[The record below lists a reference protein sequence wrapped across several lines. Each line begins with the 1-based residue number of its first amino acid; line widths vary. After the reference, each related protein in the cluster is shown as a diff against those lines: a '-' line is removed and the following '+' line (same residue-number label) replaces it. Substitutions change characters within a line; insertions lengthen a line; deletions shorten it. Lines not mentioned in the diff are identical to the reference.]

1 MKKIFYILVSAI
13 VALGAV
19 ACNNEIDENI
29 EANRS
34 EGVSFTASLD
44 ETASRILVGDLNE
57 SGKHPITFESDDVIY
72 ATYFG
77 EGGIVAPFAFTT
89 TDGVTFTCLENNAD
103 GLAPQTLIGQS
114 VEFSVNEL
122 DSSKGVDG
130 IVLYASQSFE
140 NNSTVTLGLRYGV
153 FAFTSSH
160 EVTLTASEGIF
171 SWKID
176 EDDYWTDTEI
186 TIPAAEGIQ
195 YVPFIPQQG
204 EMTLSY
210 SIGGEKVKEITREF
224 SNKIYTLGGLN
235 EAVASVNG
243 VNYTDLNKAIAAVPN
258 GGTITL
264 QNDLI
269 FNEENRTENNGWYEG
284 IYYQVDK
291 SFTLDLGMQ
300 TISNEDGFVNDY
312 LVLFKNVSGQE
323 QTINIVNGTL
333 DAGNVAF
340 CALCTSTSN
349 DGKLII
355 NLEDVELI
363 GNNSNGSVV
372 KIRGGAE
379 LNVNADTKVTGKDS
393 YLGIECSA
401 SVVNIYEGAE
411 INMEGTSSYNGCLV
425 GVGSNGTVN
434 VYGGKGTSAHGCFIA
449 MTSGG
454 TINVEDGEWIANT
467 DGTPV
472 SGNSSVLVAQS
483 ANGASSIVNVSGGTF
498 RGGYNC
504 YGDAVGDAQI
514 NISGG
519 NFNTDPTSY
528 VVDGLTAVKNTE
540 TNMWDVKAPVV
551 ASVGGVEYTDFDQAV
566 AAAVA
571 AGQDVVLA
579 ADATVTEPIL
589 VPEGAEVTIDL
600 NGMELSADNTTY
612 AINNLG
618 TLTLKDSNAGAI
630 PSSSSVMA
638 KTSAEIDWSVSARG
652 IYNGYDK
659 DGNHVSTA
667 KLIIESGNYQA
678 TGTNGGAAVFN
689 YGILEVK
696 GGYFQSNG
704 GYGLNNQTADAT
716 MTVENAKVEG
726 GIYNKGTLTVKDTE
740 LLQHLSGKHAIYNWA
755 GSVTIDG
762 GEFDSLSGNELILA
776 DGENAT
782 VTINNGTFKKTAKS
796 WLFGAATG
804 KNISFVINDG
814 TFYGY
819 VNEPEM
825 TVDTIRPYG
834 DPIVVKGGSFNF
846 DPTNWL
852 AEGLAAV
859 KNAETN
865 MWNITTPVASVGG
878 VEYTDLGAALDAAKE
893 IGGEVT
899 VNVVAGTYDSF
910 PADKLTEG
918 VTLECAEGTVFE
930 GSSSLNI
937 GGATVKGATFSNDGG
952 SAATGT
958 VNGDF
963 EDCVFTGSNGHRWC
977 YLPEDGEITYTNCVF
992 EGSTYGVH
1000 FDSGKGAKLIF
1011 RNCEFYGFNALAGT
1025 IDVEFYGCFFG
1036 HKDGGSGYNGINLW
1050 GNTYMEDTKF
1060 DWTADGVTEF
1070 CDPCQATPTYVF
1082 NNVTVNKTGTYEP
1095 IQFSDMYQPEGVVVT
1110 IDGVVY
1116 ANVATDEQ
1124 LAAAIAMDVKDLNI
1138 YLAADNLNFAGSN
1151 SKAMGGASTESVT
1164 INGNGK
1170 NLYMTSTYMP
1180 AFRLQNGGGKVA
1192 ISDMTIDGEMT
1203 SATTWDVYDIL
1214 FYNNTEIN
1222 NVTFKKS
1229 IALDGIDNGTT
1240 FDLTDVTIN
1249 ETKGDFYALWICA
1262 NGAKVTI
1269 DGLDIT
1275 TNVDA
1280 SKGRGIKI
1288 DDQYMN
1294 ENVEKVTLN
1303 INDATFAT
1311 ANKGAIMVKSTKG
1324 ADITAS
1330 NLDITGV
1337 VADNEFAV
1345 WVDEDGA
1352 AHYDLVTVSGCTKWL
1367 EGAVAKVGDRPYATV
1382 DAAIEAANGAT
1393 VTLLADAAVS
1403 QACQINKNGY
1413 KLTVNGDFLVLKNY
1427 KNSNG
1432 YYDIVAAPTK
1442 STYRL
1447 RGAHAN
1453 NWAWN
1458 DATPL
1463 YKIEN
1468 THYYV
1473 AQNVT
1478 FAANGAFKFCG
1489 AEDWSAQ
1496 YGKGADAINQNAW
1509 IKLSNDGGSADITIA
1524 QAGTYDIYFTEAG
1537 YIHVVA
1543 ADSDV
1548 IDLTVATADFYLN
1561 PNIWSADSPR
1571 YSAYF
1576 CNGSSTA
1583 KFVKMVDSDYDG
1595 LYEVNIPSGEN
1606 HKNIIFCRMNP
1617 STTTDN
1623 WTNRWNQTGDLT
1635 ISGNTGKV
1643 FKVTSWDGQTTG
1655 WSTK

>member
-140 NNSTVTLGLRYGV
+140 NKSTVTLGLANYCGV

-160 EVTLTASEGIF
+160 DVTLTASSGIF

-176 EDDYWTDTEI
+176 EDDYQTGPEI

-195 YVPFIPQQG
+195 YVPFIPQN
-204 EMTLSY
+204 EAITLSY
-210 SIGGEKVKEITREF
+210 SIDDEKVKEITRVF

-243 VNYTDLNKAIAAVPN
+243 VNYTDLN
-258 GGTITL
+258 
-264 QNDLI
+264 
-269 FNEENRTENNGWYEG
+269 
-284 IYYQVDK
+284 
-291 SFTLDLGMQ
+291 
-300 TISNEDGFVNDY
+300 
-312 LVLFKNVSGQE
+312 
-323 QTINIVNGTL
+323 
-333 DAGNVAF
+333 
-340 CALCTSTSN
+340 
-349 DGKLII
+349 
-355 NLEDVELI
+355 
-363 GNNSNGSVV
+363 
-372 KIRGGAE
+372 
-379 LNVNADTKVTGKDS
+379 
-393 YLGIECSA
+393 
-401 SVVNIYEGAE
+401 
-411 INMEGTSSYNGCLV
+411 
-425 GVGSNGTVN
+425 
-434 VYGGKGTSAHGCFIA
+434 
-449 MTSGG
+449 
-454 TINVEDGEWIANT
+454 
-467 DGTPV
+467 
-472 SGNSSVLVAQS
+472 
-483 ANGASSIVNVSGGTF
+483 
-498 RGGYNC
+498 
-504 YGDAVGDAQI
+504 
-514 NISGG
+514 
-519 NFNTDPTSY
+519 
-528 VVDGLTAVKNTE
+528 
-540 TNMWDVKAPVV
+540 
-551 ASVGGVEYTDFDQAV
+551 QAV

-659 DGNHVSTA
+659 DGNHVTTA

-704 GYGLNNQTADAT
+704 GYGLNNQETGV
-716 MTVENAKVEG
+716 MTIENAKVEG
-726 GIYNKGTLTVKDTE
+726 GIYNMGTLTVKDTE
-740 LLQHLSGKHAIYNWA
+740 LLQHLSGKHAIYNWK

-776 DGENAT
+776 DGDNAT

-852 AEGLAAV
+852 AEGYKATLNGELYEVSEYVPA
-859 KNAETN
+859 
-865 MWNITTPVASVGG
+865 ASVGG
-878 VEYTDLGAALDAAKE
+878 EEYETIEEAIAAAKE

-899 VNVVAGTYDSF
+899 VSVVAGTYDSF
-910 PADKLTEG
+910 PADKLAEG

-952 SAATGT
+952 NAVGGT

-963 EDCVFTGSNGHRWC
+963 EDCVFTGTNGHRYC

-1000 FDSGKGAKLIF
+1000 FDGGGEGSKLIF
-1011 RNCEFYGFNALAGT
+1011 RDCEFYGFNALPGT

-1036 HKDGGSGYNGINLW
+1036 HKEGGSGYNGINLW
-1050 GNTYMEDTKF
+1050 GNTYMEDTQF

-1070 CDPCQATPTYVF
+1070 CDPVQATPTYVF
-1082 NNVTVNKTGTYEP
+1082 KNVTVNKTGAYEP

-1151 SKAMGGASTESVT
+1151 SNAMGGASTESVT

-1170 NLYMTSTYMP
+1170 KLTMTSTYMP

-1192 ISDMTIDGEMT
+1192 ISDMTINGTMT
-1203 SATTWDVYDIL
+1203 SGTWNIYDIL
-1214 FYNNTEIN
+1214 FYNNSTIS
-1222 NVTFKKS
+1222 NVTFNNA

-1269 DGLDIT
+1269 DGLNIT
-1275 TNVDA
+1275 TDVAA

-1294 ENVEKVTLN
+1294 ENVEKVTLD
-1303 INDATFAT
+1303 INDATFVT

-1330 NLDITGV
+1330 NLNIAGV

-1352 AHYDLVTVSGCTKWL
+1352 DHYDLVTVSGCTKWL
-1367 EGAVAKVGDRPYATV
+1367 EGAPTTYKVSALNDLGWTNVYAYVFDKATGTAIGTAWPGKKITTTEIVDGRTYSYVEIGKKYFDKEVGVVFNDGASSASQTADKVFDLYTQADYYVRLSAQGAIDINPMDVNTFKYSIYVWNQKNTSTKPNIFAFDKDNGEAAVFSGWPGKQLTNTCTYKHKGGDRKY
-1382 DAAIEAANGAT
+1382 
-1393 VTLLADAAVS
+1393 
-1403 QACQINKNGY
+1403 
-1413 KLTVNGDFLVLKNY
+1413 
-1427 KNSNG
+1427 
-1432 YYDIVAAPTK
+1432 
-1442 STYRL
+1442 
-1447 RGAHAN
+1447 
-1453 NWAWN
+1453 
-1458 DATPL
+1458 
-1463 YKIEN
+1463 
-1468 THYYV
+1468 YYV
-1473 AQNVT
+1473 EIPTTVYGHNIGVIASNNGGNQTADLVQV
-1478 FAANGAFKFCG
+1478 ANRDMYVGFWY
-1489 AEDWSAQ
+1489 DSSSS
-1496 YGKGADAINQNAW
+1496 YGFWGN
-1509 IKLSNDGGSADITIA
+1509 GSAT
-1524 QAGTYDIYFTEAG
+1524 F
-1537 YIHVVA
+1537 
-1543 ADSDV
+1543 S
-1548 IDLTVATADFYLN
+1548 N
-1561 PNIWSADSPR
+1561 PN
-1571 YSAYF
+1571 F
-1576 CNGSSTA
+1576 N
-1583 KFVKMVDSDYDG
+1583 
-1595 LYEVNIPSGEN
+1595 
-1606 HKNIIFCRMNP
+1606 
-1617 STTTDN
+1617 
-1623 WTNRWNQTGDLT
+1623 
-1635 ISGNTGKV
+1635 
-1643 FKVTSWDGQTTG
+1643 
-1655 WSTK
+1655 

>member
-89 TDGVTFTCLENNAD
+89 TDGVTFTCLEDNAD

-140 NNSTVTLGLRYGV
+140 NKSTVTLGLANYCGV

-160 EVTLTASEGIF
+160 EVTLTASTGIF

-186 TIPAAEGIQ
+186 TIPAAEGTQ
-195 YVPFIPQQG
+195 YVPFIPQSS
-204 EMTLSY
+204 EFTLSY
-210 SIGGEKVKEITREF
+210 SIGGEKVKEITRVF

-243 VNYTDLNKAIAAVPN
+243 VNYTDINKAI
-258 GGTITL
+258 
-264 QNDLI
+264 
-269 FNEENRTENNGWYEG
+269 E
-284 IYYQVDK
+284 
-291 SFTLDLGMQ
+291 
-300 TISNEDGFVNDY
+300 
-312 LVLFKNVSGQE
+312 
-323 QTINIVNGTL
+323 
-333 DAGNVAF
+333 
-340 CALCTSTSN
+340 
-349 DGKLII
+349 
-355 NLEDVELI
+355 
-363 GNNSNGSVV
+363 
-372 KIRGGAE
+372 
-379 LNVNADTKVTGKDS
+379 
-393 YLGIECSA
+393 
-401 SVVNIYEGAE
+401 
-411 INMEGTSSYNGCLV
+411 
-425 GVGSNGTVN
+425 
-434 VYGGKGTSAHGCFIA
+434 
-449 MTSGG
+449 
-454 TINVEDGEWIANT
+454 
-467 DGTPV
+467 
-472 SGNSSVLVAQS
+472 
-483 ANGASSIVNVSGGTF
+483 
-498 RGGYNC
+498 
-504 YGDAVGDAQI
+504 
-514 NISGG
+514 
-519 NFNTDPTSY
+519 
-528 VVDGLTAVKNTE
+528 
-540 TNMWDVKAPVV
+540 
-551 ASVGGVEYTDFDQAV
+551 
-566 AAAVA
+566 AAVA

-579 ADATVTEPIL
+579 ADAAVTEPIL

-659 DGNHVSTA
+659 DGNHVTSA

-704 GYGLNNQTADAT
+704 GYALNNQTADAT

-859 KNAETN
+859 KNTETN
-865 MWNITTPVASVGG
+865 MWDIKTPAASIGG
-878 VEYTDLGAALDAAKE
+878 EEYETIEEAIAAAKE

-899 VNVVAGTYDSF
+899 VSVVAGTYDSF
-910 PADKLTEG
+910 PADKLAEG

-952 SAATGT
+952 NAVGGT

-963 EDCVFTGSNGHRWC
+963 EDCVFTGTNGHRYC

-1000 FDSGKGAKLIF
+1000 FDGGNGAKLIF
-1011 RNCEFYGFNALAGT
+1011 RDCEFYGFNSLAGT

-1036 HKDGGSGYNGINLW
+1036 HKEGGSGYNGINLW
-1050 GNTYMEDTKF
+1050 GNTYMKDTEF

-1070 CDPCQATPTYVF
+1070 CDPIQATSTYKF
-1082 NNVTVNKTGTYEP
+1082 ENVTVNKTGTPEP
-1095 IQFSDMYQPEGVVVT
+1095 IQFSNMNQPEGVVVT

-1138 YLAADNLNFAGSN
+1138 YLAADNLNFAGSH

-1170 NLYMTSTYMP
+1170 NLYMTSDYMP

-1192 ISDMTIDGEMT
+1192 ISNMTIDGAMT
-1203 SATTWDVYDIL
+1203 KATTWDVYDIL

-1222 NVTFKKS
+1222 NVTFQKA
-1229 IALDGIDNGTT
+1229 IALDGINNGTT
-1240 FDLTDVTIN
+1240 FNLTDVTIN
-1249 ETKGDFYALWICA
+1249 ETNGDFYAMWIVA

-1275 TNVDA
+1275 TDVAA
-1280 SKGRGIKI
+1280 SKGRAIAIK
-1288 DDQYMN
+1288 DQYVD
-1294 ENVEKVTLN
+1294 NVEKVTLN
-1303 INDATFAT
+1303 ISDATFAS
-1311 ANKGAIMVKSTKG
+1311 AKKAAILVTSAEG

-1337 VADNEFAV
+1337 VADSDFAV
-1345 WVDEDGA
+1345 WVDSDYA
-1352 AHYDLVTVSGCTKWL
+1352 DHYDAVTVSGCTKWL
-1367 EGAVAKVGDRPYATV
+1367 EDAPATYKVSALNDLGWTNVYAYVFDKATGTAIGTAWPGKKITTTEIVDGRTYSYVELGREYFGKEVGVVFNDGASSASQTADKVFNLWTQADYYVRLSAQGAIDIDPMDVNTFKYSIYVWNQKNTTTKPNIFAFDKDNGEAAVFIGWPGKQLTNTCTYKHKGGDRKYYYVEIPTTV
-1382 DAAIEAANGAT
+1382 YGHNIGVIA
-1393 VTLLADAAVS
+1393 S
-1403 QACQINKNGY
+1403 KNGSNQ
-1413 KLTVNGDFLVLKNY
+1413 TADLVQVANRDMY
-1427 KNSNG
+1427 VG
-1432 YYDIVAAPTK
+1432 FWYD
-1442 STYRL
+1442 SS
-1447 RGAHAN
+1447 
-1453 NWAWN
+1453 
-1458 DATPL
+1458 
-1463 YKIEN
+1463 
-1468 THYYV
+1468 
-1473 AQNVT
+1473 
-1478 FAANGAFKFCG
+1478 
-1489 AEDWSAQ
+1489 SA
-1496 YGKGADAINQNAW
+1496 YGFWGN
-1509 IKLSNDGGSADITIA
+1509 GSAT
-1524 QAGTYDIYFTEAG
+1524 F
-1537 YIHVVA
+1537 
-1543 ADSDV
+1543 S
-1548 IDLTVATADFYLN
+1548 N
-1561 PNIWSADSPR
+1561 PN
-1571 YSAYF
+1571 F
-1576 CNGSSTA
+1576 N
-1583 KFVKMVDSDYDG
+1583 
-1595 LYEVNIPSGEN
+1595 
-1606 HKNIIFCRMNP
+1606 
-1617 STTTDN
+1617 
-1623 WTNRWNQTGDLT
+1623 
-1635 ISGNTGKV
+1635 
-1643 FKVTSWDGQTTG
+1643 
-1655 WSTK
+1655 